1 MRIVSNLQPLN
12 IFKMTLRLFSCFK
25 TLLDVYYLFPYSVKW
40 ISDNDGNLKGKG
52 KQEEQRLPG
61 FEEFTPLQ
69 MFWVSYAQMYCAKWT
84 DNGVFKLLTEVMKFF
99 YLFQ

>member
-1 MRIVSNLQPLN
+1 MFI
-12 IFKMTLRLFSCFK
+12 I
-25 TLLDVYYLFPYSVKW
+25 YLPYAVKW
-40 ISDNDGNLKGKG
+40 VSDNDGNLKGKG

-84 DNGVFKLLTEVMKFF
+84 DNGVFKLLTEVMKYFN
-99 YLFQ
+99 LFQ